1 MLRMAVRRLARRVQE
16 VTLPVKFL
24 VVKHPISR
32 IMFAIMF
39 VVMAAFPVMASAA
52 GSVVRDVRMWTAPD
66 HTRLV
71 LDLNQ
76 SIKYKL
82 FRLHKPE
89 RIVIDMQNTRLKT
102 RFNKLAMP
110 DPVIK
115 AIRHGTPKADVL
127 RVVMD
132 VKEKVQPRSFLLKPM
147 QGKPYR
153 LVIDLMRPQKDRAVA
168 ITVEK
173 LPHKSIVIAID
184 AGHGGEDPGA
194 IGPRKLR
201 EKDVTLA
208 VAKKLAKIIDT
219 KPGIKAVLIRKGDY
233 FVSLKKRVYLARRAQ
248 ADLMISIHADAVRE
262 HSVKG
267 ASVYT
272 LSERGATQDRA
283 AKALAAK
290 ENAADEV
297 GGAGFDEAYDSQ
309 VNKILSDM
317 FRRDS
322 LNSSQI
328 LAEEM
333 LRKLKRAGP
342 IKYAVPKRARFFV
355 LRAMEIPSVLVEL
368 DYISNPVRERKLKN
382 GKHQQKLASALF
394 NASIRFF
401 EKMGRL
407 RPKQGQA
414 LRRQRE
420 FVNADVDKQPSI

>member
-1 MLRMAVRRLARRVQE
+1 MVVLLAK
-16 VTLPVKFL
+16 T
-24 VVKHPISR
+24 VVKHPISML
-32 IMFAIMF
+32 MFAIMF
-39 VVMAAFPVMASAA
+39 VVMIAFPAIASAT
-52 GSVVRDVRMWTAPD
+52 GSTVGDVRLWTAPD

-71 LDLNQ
+71 FDLNQ
-76 SIKYKL
+76 SIKYRV

-89 RIVIDMQNTRLKT
+89 RIVIDMQNTRLRA
-102 RFNKLAMP
+102 RFDKLAIP
-110 DPVIK
+110 DPVLK
-115 AIRHGTPKADVL
+115 AIRHGTPKANML

-132 VKEKVQPRSFLLKPM
+132 VKERVRPRSFLLKPM

-153 LVIDLMRPQKDRAVA
+153 LVIDLMRPRKEQAAA

-173 LPHKSIVIAID
+173 SSHKSIVIAVD

-194 IGPRKLR
+194 VGPRKLR

-208 VAKKLAKIIDT
+208 VAKRLAKIINA
-219 KPGIKAVLIRKGDY
+219 KSGMKAVLIRKGDY
-233 FVSLKKRVYLARRAQ
+233 FVSLRKRIYLARRAQ
-248 ADLMISIHADAVRE
+248 ADMMISIHADAVRE
-262 HSVKG
+262 RSVKG

-283 AKALAAK
+283 ARALAAK

-297 GGAGFDEAYDSQ
+297 GGVGAEEVYDSQ

-333 LRKLKRAGP
+333 LRELKGAGP
-342 IKYAVPKRARFFV
+342 IKYRVPKRARFFV
-355 LRAMEIPSVLVEL
+355 LKAMEIPSVLVEL
-368 DYISNPVRERKLKN
+368 DYISNPARERKLKSR
-382 GKHQQKLASALF
+382 KHQQKLAAALF
-394 NASIRFF
+394 DASIRFF

-407 RPKQGQA
+407 KVKKGRASGQQQVFSLFNTDA
-414 LRRQRE
+414 NLSYHY
-420 FVNADVDKQPSI
+420 KQPSI